1 MPELEVL
8 IRELLAVDGLAAGAV
23 AAGEVARLA
32 HEVRDDAVEDAV
44 LVAEGLA
51 RPADPLLAG
60 AQRAEVLARLRG
72 DVAVHAE
79 DDAAERFASRR
90 DVEEASGRE
99 GQIRGLVVALQEK
112 LPRRRHA
119 LAEGHAHASTFTRDG
134 IDLPRAVV
142 LVARRGEGLGV
153 DVGLLAF
160 DTQGQV
166 LSIHLERDVLA
177 LDRGRDRDVHD
188 DVPDEPEAVL
198 LPVVALH
205 LGGIRECTS
214 LWRDSRRPD
223 RYFF

>member
-32 HEVRDDAVEDAV
+32 HEVRDDSVEDAV
-44 LVAEGLA
+44 LVVKGLA

-79 DDAAERFASRR
+79 DDAAEWFVSRR

-112 LPRRRHA
+112 LP
-119 LAEGHAHASTFTRDG
+119 
-134 IDLPRAVV
+134 
-142 LVARRGEGLGV
+142 
-153 DVGLLAF
+153 
-160 DTQGQV
+160 
-166 LSIHLERDVLA
+166 
-177 LDRGRDRDVHD
+177 
-188 DVPDEPEAVL
+188 
-198 LPVVALH
+198 
-205 LGGIRECTS
+205 
-214 LWRDSRRPD
+214 
-223 RYFF
+223 